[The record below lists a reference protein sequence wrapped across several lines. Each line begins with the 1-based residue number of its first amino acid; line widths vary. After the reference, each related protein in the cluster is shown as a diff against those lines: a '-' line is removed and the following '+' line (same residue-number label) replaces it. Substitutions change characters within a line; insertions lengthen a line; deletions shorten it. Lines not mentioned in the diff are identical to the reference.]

1 MNPLDEI
8 DQSWPLEAVAARAR
22 VIIDNDLSGDPDGL
36 VQLAQHLLSPSV
48 DVVGIIG
55 TRLKPLFAPAG
66 TDTAAA
72 AVERAHEVARLCR
85 RTDVP
90 IVQGL
95 PDGLADRST
104 GIDGAGVRLIIDEAM
119 REDDRPLYIACG
131 ASLTEIASAW
141 LLEPRIAERVIVVW
155 IGGPE
160 YDTAPPPGRPE
171 VEYNLSVDVL
181 AAQVVFNDSNLRLWQ
196 FPRNVYRQ
204 VLASRAEMRV
214 RMAKHGELGQYLYG
228 SLGRAVQRLAGFGI
242 TPGEVFALGDSPL
255 VTATALQTL
264 FQPDPASN
272 LWEERPCPRITDDGV
287 YAPTPGR
294 RSIRVCTLHD
304 NRLMLEDLYA
314 KLELHTFVD

>member
-1 MNPLDEI
+1 MTDI
-8 DQSWPLEAVAARAR
+8 DQAWPLAAVAPRAR
-22 VIIDNDLSGDPDGL
+22 VIIDNDFSGDPDGL

-55 TRLKPLFAPAG
+55 TRLKPLFAPPG

-72 AVERAHEVARLCR
+72 AVECAHEVARLCR
-85 RTDVP
+85 REDVP

-95 PDGLADRST
+95 AEGLADRST
-104 GIDGAGVRLIIDEAM
+104 GVEGAGVRLIIEEAL
-119 REDDRPLYIACG
+119 RDDARPLYIACG
-131 ASLTEIASAW
+131 ASLTEVASAW

-160 YDTAPPPGRPE
+160 YDVAPPPGTTE
-171 VEYNLSVDVL
+171 VEYNLSVDIT
-181 AAQVVFNDSNLRLWQ
+181 AGQVVFNDSDLRVWQ

-214 RMAKHGELGQYLYG
+214 RMAKHGELGHYLFAR
-228 SLGRAVQRLAGFGI
+228 LGRAVQRLAGFGI
-242 TPGEVFALGDSPL
+242 VPGEVFALGDSPL

-272 LWEERPCPRITDDGV
+272 LWVERPCPRITDDGV

-304 NRLMLEDLYA
+304 NRLLLEDLYA
-314 KLELHTFVD
+314 KLELHAEGA